1 MVILKPEEFLDIR
14 NFFDYLISE
23 KFRSTNPTDLVE
35 TPKLGNKLPDVLSV
49 KEIELMIENLDLVH
63 PQGHRNRAIVET
75 LYGSGLRVSEI
86 INLNLSNL
94 FFKESI
100 IQVSGKGNKQ
110 RLVPMGQCF
119 KKYLKIYIEQL
130 GNFKK

>member
-1 MVILKPEEFLDIR
+1 M
-14 NFFDYLISE
+14 
-23 KFRSTNPTDLVE
+23 
-35 TPKLGNKLPDVLSV
+35 
-49 KEIELMIENLDLVH
+49 
-63 PQGHRNRAIVET
+63 ET

-110 RLVPMGQCF
+110 RLVPMGQVF
-119 KKYLKIYIEQL
+119 KKTFEIYIDEIRKFQKIDNKYQRL
-130 GNFKK
+130 IIFKSKW